1 MAHSPIIVK
10 DNTHVVQNPRQEFF
24 DEGIDKIKGGK
35 GIILKGYKTEKMRV
49 EEHLRNINFYYPI
62 EEKNLNKEHSP
73 GKPDDLNTS
82 GNKVTMKQPE
92 MRFKPRTDL
101 ERIFDEINKNSFR
114 KLDKNIIEKQ
124 LRTLEMNVTKKFND
138 DFEEDEVPDYRDA
151 AKFDKHFDDFD
162 YLAIDKETEESK
174 AEIERKIKM
183 QKTRKQELNSQA
195 KNLMKEF
202 HNKTHF
208 KGVTSMVNFKNKT
221 CKFKFFFFSFERN
234 TKAKVNFCLR
244 LKKLFSSF

>member
-10 DNTHVVQNPRQEFF
+10 DSINIVQNPRQVFL

-35 GIILKGYKTEKMRV
+35 GMILKGYKTEKVRI
-49 EEHLRNINFYYPI
+49 EEHLRSINFYYPA
-62 EEKNLNKEHSP
+62 EEKLINNKENSP
-73 GKPDDLNTS
+73 GKVDDLNIS
-82 GNKVTMKQPE
+82 GSKSTIKQPE

-124 LRTLEMNVTKKFND
+124 LKTLEMNHTKKFND
-138 DFEEDEVPDYRDA
+138 ENDADEIPDYKDA
-151 AKFDKHFDDFD
+151 AKLDQPLDDFD
-162 YLAIDKETEESK
+162 YLALDKETDESRG
-174 AEIERKIKM
+174 ELERRMKSLKS
-183 QKTRKQELNSQA
+183 RKQELNSQA

-208 KGVTSMVNFKNKT
+208 KGVTSMMNFKKIT
-221 CKFKFFFFSFERN
+221 CILQ
-234 TKAKVNFCLR
+234 FC
-244 LKKLFSSF
+244 F